1 MVILTIKYCLKIMSS
16 QSLSDAGSRRT
27 PSSESEVTSLSW
39 RKYENHREK
48 RKPDMYKK
56 SMSKMCIIRFRQFL
70 FRIPRAIVSCET
82 PEVPLL
88 WIASYW
94 GDIIGIGNALKYLG
108 HWHSTQQVCRMLSMS
123 ACTQVVNI
131 SVIISTMLT
140 LSYSASVCSCG
151 KNALN
156 ICI

>member
-1 MVILTIKYCLKIMSS
+1 MSYKVLFKNNVQPKS
-16 QSLSDAGSRRT
+16 EPCRRT
-27 PSSESEVTSLSW
+27 PSSESKVTTKLKKIWISSW
-39 RKYENHREK
+39 KVKTWHGQKNVCQK
-48 RKPDMYKK
+48 CVIP
-56 SMSKMCIIRFRQFL
+56 IIRFRQFL

-94 GDIIGIGNALKYLG
+94 GNIIGIGNALKYLG
-108 HWHSTQQVCRMLSMS
+108 HWHSTQQRNCSNVLMLSMS

-131 SVIISTMLT
+131 NVIISTMLT

-151 KNALN
+151 KNA
-156 ICI
+156 

>member
-27 PSSESEVTSLSW
+27 PLSESEVTILSW

-70 FRIPRAIVSCET
+70 FRIPCATVMNSELLRGYYRYWKRAEIFRT
-82 PEVPLL
+82 LALHTTKKLL
-88 WIASYW
+88 
-94 GDIIGIGNALKYLG
+94 K
-108 HWHSTQQVCRMLSMS
+108 CMLSMS

-140 LSYSASVCSCG
+140 LSYSVSVCSCG